1 MSHEKIK
8 KYISVFLTVLIVLGM
23 CACGKKDGESR
34 AVPQAEQTAPPE
46 YIELYDVPYGDDEL
60 QTFDIVM
67 PGKNANRGVIVMI
80 HGGAWTDGG
89 KGEFENIKI
98 DFYKH
103 GFTFAKIDY
112 RFALNGL
119 AMDDLLEDVTAAL
132 AGIKQTAAEKGIG
145 LENAMLGGI
154 SAGGQMALLYSYS
167 RREEAPLSVKCCVGM
182 SAVSDMTAESVWIG
196 NPLDEYQSAK
206 NKMVK
211 IGSRLCGLDF
221 DESNFEEAIPY
232 LEKIS
237 PLAYAENAVPTILAH
252 GVADDIIPY
261 DIAVSMYNA
270 LNANGIECPFVSFT
284 NSGHM
289 LESDPVCKIQLNKQM
304 LDFADRYLK

>member
-1 MSHEKIK
+1 MLYKKI
-8 KYISVFLTVLIVLGM
+8 ISVLLLAFIVFGV
-23 CACGKKDGESR
+23 CACGKTGNEMLNDEDTK
-34 AVPQAEQTAPPE
+34 AEEDAAADF
-46 YIELYDVPYGDDEL
+46 IELNDVFYGDDML
-60 QTFDIVM
+60 HKLDIVM
-67 PGKNANRGVIVMI
+67 PDKNANGGVIVMI

-89 KGEFENIKI
+89 KGEMNKYRY
-98 DFYKH
+98 DFYKK
-103 GFTFAKIDY
+103 GFTYAQIDY
-112 RFALNGL
+112 RFAKNGL
-119 AMDDLLEDVTAAL
+119 AMGDLLDDVTLAL
-132 AGIKQTAAEKGIG
+132 AGIKQTAAENGIE

-167 RREEAPLSVKCCVGM
+167 HREEAPLSVKCCVGM
-182 SAVSDMTAESVWIG
+182 SAVSDMTARSVWIN

-211 IGSRLCGLDF
+211 IGSRLCGFDF
-221 DESNFEEAIPY
+221 DESSFDDALPC

-270 LNANGIECPFVSFT
+270 LNANGIECSFVSFT
-284 NSGHM
+284 NSGHT
-289 LESDPVCKIQLNKQM
+289 LESDPLCKIQLNKQM

>member
-1 MSHEKIK
+1 MLYKKI
-8 KYISVFLTVLIVLGM
+8 ISVLLLASVVFCT
-23 CACGKKDGESR
+23 CACGKKNTET
-34 AVPQAEQTAPPE
+34 PQTQQSGKAG
-46 YIELYDVPYGDDEL
+46 YIELNDVSYGDNKL
-60 QTFDIVM
+60 QKFDIVM
-67 PGKNANRGVIVMI
+67 PQSGANGGVIVMI

-89 KGEFENIKI
+89 KGEMNGFRYE
-98 DFYKH
+98 FYEK
-103 GFTFAKIDY
+103 GFTYAQIDY
-112 RFALNGL
+112 RFAKNGL
-119 AMDDLLEDVTAAL
+119 AMDDLLDDVTSAL
-132 AGIKQTAAEKGIG
+132 TGIKRTAAENGIE

-167 RREEAPLSVKCCVGM
+167 QRDESPIPVRCCVGM
-182 SAVSDMTAESVWIG
+182 SAVSDMTAKSVWIG

-211 IGSRLCGLDF
+211 IGSRLCGFDF
-221 DESNFEEAIPY
+221 DESNFDEAVPY

-237 PLAYAENAVPTILAH
+237 PLAYADNALPTILAH

-261 DIAVSMYNA
+261 DIAVSMYDA
-270 LNANGIECPFVSFT
+270 LKANGIECPFISFT
-284 NSGHM
+284 NSGHT